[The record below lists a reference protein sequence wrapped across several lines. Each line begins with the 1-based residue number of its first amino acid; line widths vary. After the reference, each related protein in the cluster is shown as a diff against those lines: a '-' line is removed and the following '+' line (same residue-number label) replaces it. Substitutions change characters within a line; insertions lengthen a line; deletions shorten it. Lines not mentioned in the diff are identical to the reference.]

1 MIVCYRCHR
10 TFSDKD
16 YKFYCYP
23 CRGGCGKIVC
33 GFCVDK
39 DKIEILEFGGWDS
52 DDEHEIKYQKEH
64 QDEELTFLCEDCSA
78 IQQLKKLKEDMSDQR
93 KRSKENIRIINEELE
108 FANQKLKEVFKHS

>member
-1 MIVCYRCHR
+1 MLVCYRCHK
-10 TFSDKD
+10 TFPDKS
-16 YKFYCYP
+16 YKNSCYP

-64 QDEELTFLCEDCSA
+64 QDEEDTFLCEECSA
-78 IQQLKKLKEDMSDQR
+78 MKSIQQLKKVNEDMRD
-93 KRSKENIRIINEELE
+93 SKENIRIINEELE
-108 FANQKLKEVFKHS
+108 SANKILKDIHKNEK